1 MFYKDEVVK
10 MMTDYIN
17 AMNRDALF
25 RMNAT
30 EEQITASIEQ
40 MKDELE
46 RVNGELYDMLKTNGV
61 IA

>member
-17 AMNRDALF
+17 KMNKEIMEKMGALDSLV
-25 RMNAT
+25 
-30 EEQITASIEQ
+30 EQSINEMQ
-40 MKDELE
+40 PELNK
-46 RVNGELYDMLKTNGV
+46 VNGELYDMLKENGV

>member
-30 EEQITASIEQ
+30 EEQINASIEQ
-40 MKDELE
+40 MKDELD